1 MTARKMRV
9 SVAFVPHTGR
19 VSGLRKSNTWYI
31 VRFVGHRP
39 AKDDWHMAIDA
50 TLERPQAQGG
60 LRLVA
65 LNGAILESVGGSPA
79 NGETTQ
85 RPLSEVEAYDQVIT
99 AAVSARRR
107 LDPSSDA
114 WRELGYLLVEL
125 ERSAYAAREQNG

>member
-1 MTARKMRV
+1 
-9 SVAFVPHTGR
+9 
-19 VSGLRKSNTWYI
+19 
-31 VRFVGHRP
+31 
-39 AKDDWHMAIDA
+39 MAIDA